1 MPNLEGIAA
10 EGRSS
15 QRGHMRGLESMLL
28 VAMLLFFLAFTACR
42 SHRQHVETFAMK
54 QRQEQQ
60 LLYRDTLWSQLSL
73 YLENLTW
80 EWPTDSVVG
89 KPQTFF
95 CLKADKAEA
104 NFRQQIQTEVQ
115 VRERWEDTIG
125 VDRESRVVT
134 EPSQRVRSGRQRWRW
149 MLLILGVVI
158 IAGSIVYKKCFGRP

>member
-15 QRGHMRGLESMLL
+15 QRGHVRGLGSMPL
-28 VAMLLFFLAFTACR
+28 VAMLLLFLTFTACR
-42 SHRQHVETFAMK
+42 SHRQHAETFAMK

-60 LLYRDTLWSQLSL
+60 LLYRDTLWSQFSL

-95 CLKADKAEA
+95 RLKADKAEA
-104 NFRQQIQTEVQ
+104 NFRQQSQSEMQ
-115 VRERWEDTIG
+115 VLEREEDSMR
-125 VDRESRVVT
+125 VDRQSRVVN
-134 EPSQRVRSGRQRWRW
+134 EPSQQVRSVRQRWRW
-149 MLLILGVVI
+149 MLLLLGLAL
-158 IAGSIVYKKCFGRP
+158 IAGVIVYKKCFGRP

>member
-15 QRGHMRGLESMLL
+15 QQRHVEGMGSMPL
-28 VAMLLFFLAFTACR
+28 VAMFILIFTACR
-42 SHRQHVETFAMK
+42 SHRQYVETLAMK

-60 LLYRDTLWSQLSL
+60 LLYRDTLWSQFSL

-95 CLKADKAEA
+95 RLKADKAEA
-104 NFRQQIQTEVQ
+104 NFRQQAQSEMQ
-115 VRERWEDTIG
+115 VMERKEDSMR
-125 VDRESRVVT
+125 VDRQSRVVN
-134 EPSQRVRSGRQRWRW
+134 EPSQQVRSVRQRWRW
-149 MLLILGVVI
+149 MLLLLGLAL
-158 IAGSIVYKKCFGRP
+158 IAGAIVYKQCFGRP